1 MGCLLER
8 SLPHLIP
15 GAWKSTL
22 HRAPSSGGVGRAFI
36 QGGNL
41 AERRGSEAR
50 KERSAWDAR
59 PLLIFVAK
67 CFADGDIIWWK
78 LLFLLHVL
86 ALQSRVNIIFLKPLP
101 VLVNYVMVYNFNR

>member
-1 MGCLLER
+1 MKSLNKEQAALSMGCLLER

-15 GAWKSTL
+15 GAWKGTL

-41 AERRGSEAR
+41 GEGRGGEAR
-50 KERSAWDAR
+50 KEWSAWDAR

-67 CFADGDIIWWK
+67 CFADGDIFGGNYFSSSMY
-78 LLFLLHVL
+78 LLFNLGL
-86 ALQSRVNIIFLKPLP
+86 I
-101 VLVNYVMVYNFNR
+101 